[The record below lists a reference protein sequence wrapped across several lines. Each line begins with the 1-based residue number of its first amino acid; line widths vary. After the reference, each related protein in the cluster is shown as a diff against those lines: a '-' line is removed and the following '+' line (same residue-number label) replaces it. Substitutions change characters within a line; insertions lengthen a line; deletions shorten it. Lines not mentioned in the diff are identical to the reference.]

1 MDPQQPSAAK
11 KSKAAEQSRFYR
23 FVNLIAG
30 KIDSSPFDSILI
42 VRGWKKRKKKTMKK
56 AITSLL
62 YLLILILTFIFLLP
76 FSNQQFFLFHST
88 FHISFVFNNYIKKKR
103 YNVLSAKKTFK
114 NNMLI

>member
-56 AITSLL
+56 AI
-62 YLLILILTFIFLLP
+62 
-76 FSNQQFFLFHST
+76 NV
-88 FHISFVFNNYIKKKR
+88 SFVSSHPNSYFYFSSTI
-103 YNVLSAKKTFK
+103 L
-114 NNMLI
+114 